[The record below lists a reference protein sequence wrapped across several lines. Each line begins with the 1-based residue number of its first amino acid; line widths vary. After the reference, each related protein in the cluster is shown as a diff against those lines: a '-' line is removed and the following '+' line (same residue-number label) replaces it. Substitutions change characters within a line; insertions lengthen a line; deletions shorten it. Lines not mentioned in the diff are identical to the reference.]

1 MRISIPVLIRS
12 VYSIGSI
19 KTKYDLG
26 YATTFTNSSLLSTD
40 SVETIHSSPKSRCQ
54 DLKKNLSRARPPYA
68 GYITLKTYQSPVI
81 LDLCLR
87 KTRSGKSR
95 DYRDV
100 IVFEMFRCQNVF
112 RSH

>member
-40 SVETIHSSPKSRCQ
+40 SVETILSSPKSRCQ
-54 DLKKNLSRARPPYA
+54 DLKKKPFKGPSTVRWVHHSENISIA
-68 GYITLKTYQSPVI
+68 GYF
-81 LDLCLR
+81 
-87 KTRSGKSR
+87 GF
-95 DYRDV
+95 
-100 IVFEMFRCQNVF
+100 VFEENSVREIT
-112 RSH
+112 